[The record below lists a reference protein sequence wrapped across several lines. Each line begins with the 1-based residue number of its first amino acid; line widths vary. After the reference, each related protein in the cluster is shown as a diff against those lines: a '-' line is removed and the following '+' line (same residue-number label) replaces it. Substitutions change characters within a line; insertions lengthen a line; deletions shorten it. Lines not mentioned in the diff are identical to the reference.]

1 MSEFVPPPISIDPL
15 PVDVVASL
23 LGITPRWVQ
32 LQAKRGKT
40 LRIARTETRGF
51 KANAILID
59 FNSLPPAKQAA
70 YIGTHPELLAAATA
84 AATEASREKKFTA
97 ATARVRASAIARE
110 KAVIAWR
117 AFLAG
122 GRRSEAEQQGFV
134 DANRE
139 TFRVVVDDRDEPL
152 SISTRSLKRW
162 TTAYKQHGR
171 DGLVDGRDGSHL
183 KGRYSFPED
192 VRLRAEALYLRYPR
206 RTIAQCYRIL
216 EEEAPGN
223 GWTLPNYRAIYNHL
237 TDLAPAIVQYYR
249 YPETRHKN
257 IRPFVIGDYDTVQ
270 VMEMIESDHHQVDVP
285 VNCESPLCEVSHFP
299 WLTVWYDVRS
309 RKVLD
314 LELYVDPPNS
324 RHIMES
330 LHRVWLRYGLNRW
343 SHIDNGADYVRGLG
357 KWGWKHYE
365 VGRRGAKFEECAGF
379 DPESVNR
386 VVGPF
391 GVEAIFSIPGE
402 PQGKIVERWF
412 NTLGIQLYPEFEAYR
427 GKLGERSERAEYL
440 RKHPAE
446 CPTLSELRNAL
457 EKTVD
462 KYHAR
467 PHRGDGMDGRS
478 PNEVFADESIRY
490 PRQDPDPAALAYAFW
505 HEKVGAQ
512 VGRNGI
518 VFHKRTYRLEPKLH
532 AQYLLQKVVVR
543 WHEEKPEIVVVCDGS
558 GRFIGVASDVSATAS
573 APKGRS
579 PKIGEAIA
587 DRNGFWNAVKS
598 ELTAMHPRMQK
609 RLAGVEADE
618 YARLIAKS
626 EELATPAPIAADA
639 AGGSVTVVDRHL
651 STLARQVMEAETRI
665 RNPFGLS
672 AVDLAL
678 AEQLDRSELISSDIL
693 RERHA
698 RESTHLLHAGF
709 GSEET
714 EEDRR
719 YVAEELSAAALRKL
733 KAQRDEAG
741 MCAYDV
747 ECPNT
752 GDLDG
757 MCLDHHAIVFPGGS

>member
-1 MSEFVPPPISIDPL
+1 MSEFAQPPIEIAPL

-23 LGITPRWVQ
+23 LEISPRSVQ
-32 LQAKRGKT
+32 RRARSGT
-40 LRIARTETRGF
+40 LRIAHTNTRGF
-51 KANAILID
+51 NASAFFIE
-59 FNSLPPAKQAA
+59 FTSLPPAKQAA
-70 YIGTHPELLAAATA
+70 YISKHPELVASITAAT
-84 AATEASREKKFTA
+84 TKASREERFTR
-97 ATARVRASAIARE
+97 ATTNVRARALARE
-110 KAVIAWR
+110 EAVLAWR

-122 GRRSEAEQQGFV
+122 GSRSEAEQQGFV

-139 TFRVVVDDRDEPL
+139 TFRIVVDDRDGPL

-162 TTAYKQHGR
+162 TTRYKQQGR

-183 KGRYSFPED
+183 KGRYSFGED
-192 VRLRAEALYLRYPR
+192 VRIRAEALYLRYPR

-216 EEEAPGN
+216 QNEAPKE
-223 GWTLPNYRAIYNHL
+223 GWKLPNYRAIYNHL
-237 TDLAPAIVQYYR
+237 SGLAPARVQYHR

-257 IRPFVIGDYDTVQ
+257 IRPFVIGDYESVQ
-270 VMEMIESDHHQVDVP
+270 VMEMIESDHHQIDVP
-285 VNCESPLCEVSHFP
+285 VNCESPMCDVSHFP

-330 LHRVWLRYGLNRW
+330 LHRVWLRHGLNKY

-365 VGRRGAKFEECAGF
+365 VGRRGAKLEECAGF

-427 GKLGERSERAEYL
+427 GKLGERSDRAEYL

-446 CPTLSELRNAL
+446 CPTLIEMRNAL
-457 EKTVD
+457 DTTVD
-462 KYHAR
+462 AYHAR
-467 PHRGDGMDGRS
+467 PHRGRGMDGRS
-478 PNEVFADESIRY
+478 PNEVFEDASIRY
-490 PRQDPDPAALAYAFW
+490 PRQDPDAAALAYAFW

-518 VFHKRTYRLEPKLH
+518 VFHKRTYRLEAKLH
-532 AQYLLQKVVVR
+532 AEYLLQKVVLR
-543 WHEEKPEIVVVCDGS
+543 WHEEKPEIVVVCDAR
-558 GRFIGVASDVSATAS
+558 GRFLGVAADVSSSAA

-579 PKIGEAIA
+579 PKVGEAIA
-587 DRNGFWNAVKS
+587 GRNAFWNEVKGQW
-598 ELTAMHPRMQK
+598 EAMHPRMQK
-609 RLAGVEADE
+609 RLAGVEAGE
-618 YARLIAKS
+618 YERLIAKR
-626 EELATPAPIAADA
+626 EEIATPTAIAVDGS
-639 AGGSVTVVDRHL
+639 GGSVTVVDRHL
-651 STLARQVMEAETRI
+651 SPLARQVIEAEARI
-665 RNPFGLS
+665 GNPYGLS
-672 AVDLAL
+672 AADLAL
-678 AEQLDRSELISSDIL
+678 TRLDQSELVSADIL

-698 RESTHLLHAGF
+698 RESSLIHARF

-714 EEDRR
+714 DEDRR
-719 YVAEELSAAALRKL
+719 YVAEELSAAALRQL
-733 KAQRDEAG
+733 KATRDENG
-741 MCAYDV
+741 MCVYDV
-747 ECPNT
+747 ECPNA
-752 GDLDG
+752 GDFDRD
-757 MCLDHHAIVFPGGS
+757 MCLDHYQQVFGAS